1 MATDLCWMS
10 LVEAA
15 DALRRG
21 EFRPTQLLDATLAR
35 IDAHE
40 PRLRAFAVQL
50 REGARRQ
57 AENADAEIASGKWR
71 GPLHGIP
78 IGIKDL
84 CNTKGVVTASGTTV
98 MADFEPD
105 FDATVVEKL
114 DAAGAVIVGKTM
126 LTEGATGEHH
136 PDLTAPAN
144 PWNTDHWT
152 GVSSSGSG
160 VAVAAGFCFGALGSD
175 TGGSIRFPAAACG
188 LTGIKPTWGRVSR
201 YGVFPLSTS
210 LDHIGPMT
218 RSAADAAAMLQAIAG
233 HDPQDPTSLRE
244 ELPDLSVGLER
255 GAGGLRIGV
264 DEAYCTELAAPEV
277 SAGVLDAA
285 KALEKLGA
293 ELVAVRVPPWQELA
307 SGWSTVC
314 GVDAAIAHAA
324 TFPSRADEYG
334 PGLRAMLEAGLRTS
348 GADYA
353 RVQEHSRVFRG
364 RLAGLFE
371 GVDLLICPSMPM
383 LPPPLEVMRALISG
397 GRTNEEGGG
406 TALFLKFTAPFDFS
420 GSPTISLPCGF
431 SDAGLPLSVQ
441 LVAPHLDEATL
452 CRAGNAFQG
461 ASDWHLRR
469 PPLIS

>member
-1 MATDLCWMS
+1 MTTDPCWMS

-21 EFRPTQLLDATLAR
+21 ELQSTQLLDAALAR

-40 PRLRAFAVQL
+40 PLLHAFAVQL
-50 REGARRQ
+50 RESARRQ
-57 AENADAEIASGKWR
+57 AENADAEIARGKWR

-84 CNTKGVVTASGTTV
+84 CFTKGIVTASGTTV

-136 PDLTAPAN
+136 PGLTAPAN
-144 PWNTDHWT
+144 PWHPGHWT

-175 TGGSIRFPAAACG
+175 TGGSIRFPSAACG
-188 LTGIKPTWGRVSR
+188 LTGLKPTWGRVSR
-201 YGVFPLSTS
+201 HGVFPLSAS

-233 HDPQDPTSLRE
+233 HDPQDPTSLHE
-244 ELPDLSVGLER
+244 AVPDLSAGLER
-255 GAGGLRIGV
+255 GARGLRIGV

-277 SAGVLDAA
+277 STGALEAA

-314 GVDAAIAHAA
+314 GVDAAIAHAD

-334 PGLRAMLEAGLRTS
+334 PDLRAMLEAGLRTS

-364 RLAGLFE
+364 QLAGLFE

-383 LPPPLEVMRALISG
+383 LPPPLEVMRQLIASGRANAEDG
-397 GRTNEEGGG
+397 GR
-406 TALFLKFTAPFDFS
+406 AAFMKFTAPFDFS

-431 SDAGLPLSVQ
+431 SESDLPLSVQ
-441 LVAPHLDEATL
+441 LVGRHLDEATL
-452 CRAGNAFQG
+452 CRAGHAFQQ
-461 ASDWHLRR
+461 ATDWHRR
-469 PPLIS
+469 TPPLVS